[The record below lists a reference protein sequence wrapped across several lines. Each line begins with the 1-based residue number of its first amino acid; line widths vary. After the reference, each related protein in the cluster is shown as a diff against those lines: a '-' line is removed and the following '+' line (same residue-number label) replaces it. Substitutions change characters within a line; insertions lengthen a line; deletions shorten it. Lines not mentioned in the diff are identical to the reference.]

1 MKNNEEVLSI
11 VYKKRDS
18 LKFEINNKGLVVVLN
33 KQDYK
38 IQNFLRKCKFN
49 IPEYKKIEFDE
60 YCSTVFLL
68 IDGKKTHTKWLNYRT
83 LEIPLEDFEKGEEIC
98 VTQIGDDGI
107 ELSYTNT
114 LYINDATTETT
125 TEMTSEEIPAT
136 TTEE

>member
-11 VYKKRDS
+11 VYKKSDS
-18 LKFEINNKGLVVVLN
+18 LKFEVNNKGLVVVLN

-68 IDGKKTHTKWLNYRT
+68 IDGNKTVKEIGEILDKKFGEKVHPLYERLLIFLNHIDVNCKY
-83 LEIPLEDFEKGEEIC
+83 IEK
-98 VTQIGDDGI
+98 V
-107 ELSYTNT
+107 S
-114 LYINDATTETT
+114 
-125 TEMTSEEIPAT
+125 
-136 TTEE
+136 